1 VLHRLRG
8 RKDPGYRRRAAGAEG
23 NYAAV
28 PQPFNLADGRLRELT
43 LTTNATQ
50 LSRYAEELAVLG
62 VRRVNVSPDTLDPD
76 KFTMITRA
84 ASPDRAALDVG
95 RSSRANRR
103 AGALRS
109 RDRNRREGRFHHA
122 HDSQFCEDCNRARVT
137 V

>member
-1 VLHRLRG
+1 
-8 RKDPGYRRRAAGAEG
+8 
-23 NYAAV
+23 
-28 PQPFNLADGRLRELT
+28 LADGRLRELT